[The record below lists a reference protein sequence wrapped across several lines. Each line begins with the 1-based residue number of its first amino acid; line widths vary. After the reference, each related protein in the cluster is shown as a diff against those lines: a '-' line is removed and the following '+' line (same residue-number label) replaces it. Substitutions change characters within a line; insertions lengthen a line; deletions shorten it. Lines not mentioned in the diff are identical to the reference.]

1 MPTKTSKSPYTIAPA
16 VLAPIIKAGIGGT
29 ANVISNY
36 RQAKAAG
43 EDYSLKQGAGDAI
56 VGMAGSFG
64 MGGLMDSQDVTNP
77 TPQTNFQTDP
87 MQQPPTT
94 VDPMPTGEMVQVEN
108 IDPAQSQLGSLFGSP
123 SPQNM
128 KENRT
133 KKIGAYQMSYAPT
146 KMSAYQAKQADKMM
160 NISGAFTL
168 TDPQKEKIASKSGN
182 PNEIESSDFAV
193 LREEKEDKAPMTMN
207 YQKAAPMMDGQSI
220 YTYYKK

>member
-16 VLAPIIKAGIGGT
+16 VLAPIIKGGVGGV
-29 ANVISNY
+29 ANIVSNY
-36 RQAKAAG
+36 RQAKSAGEKYNAAQAAG
-43 EDYSLKQGAGDAI
+43 DFITGAGA
-56 VGMAGSFG
+56 SFG
-64 MGGLMDSQDVTNP
+64 GGNFLGSQDVTNP

-94 VDPMPTGEMVQVEN
+94 VDPMPTGEMAQVEN
-108 IDPAQSQLGSLFGSP
+108 IDPVQSQLSSLFGPP

-128 KENRT
+128 KESRT
-133 KKIGAYQMSYAPT
+133 KQIGAYQMSYAPT

-168 TDPQKEKIASKSGN
+168 SDAQMEIAKKSGD
-182 PNEIESSDFAV
+182 PTEIEGSDFAV